1 MSVAQ
6 LIKEVVVAPGQI
18 TALSAMPGGDHI
30 VIGDGDGGVQGLDY
44 ALSSAGPRVQLD
56 SAVSAVAAG
65 PGGTAVAL
73 LDDKT
78 YVVVDLDEGST
89 IGRGELTM
97 EPTAAALSPDGGR
110 LAVGGSAGE
119 VGLLDLD
126 SGEWIAATH
135 PAHRQFVDGIA
146 FSADGQMLVTSS
158 FDAGVRMWNGV
169 SGEPIAGVQVGQNP
183 SAAVSTVTPD
193 GTGVIVATRDGAVY
207 RLDTRFE
214 QWTDFA
220 CAVAARNFTPQE
232 WVTYFG
238 DQPYR
243 ETCSG

>member
-78 YVVVDLDEGST
+78 YVVVDLDEGSA

-135 PAHRQFVDGIA
+135 SAHRQFVDGVA
-146 FSADGQMLVTSS
+146 FSVDGQTLVTSS

-207 RLDTRFE
+207 RLDSRFD

-220 CAVAARNFTPQE
+220 CAVVARNFTPEE
-232 WVTYFG
+232 WLANFG

-243 ETCSG
+243 ETCSP